1 MLYRQWFSVSVN
13 FRCLGR
19 RRWFRRG
26 LLRRART
33 LFGGVGRNKSPVVQQ
48 DLQPLIRGNATRDL
62 VCKCLKLQRAG
73 HPNEASFFDT
83 GFDDSFLRHRSM
95 AQIWKYCGLLF
106 SLFPIFSTRS
116 KPDIGISICTG
127 LHLQISGDAANDD
140 CLCHFRSFL
149 PDRLEYLYKKAPAHG
164 FPMKG
169 QNRTVGTLNT
179 NLTACAMWN
188 SSLSLPRNILS
199 DAHRKSITRVLY
211 HYILCLSRVVCAIYR
226 HSFSVFIFGFVCSDT
241 LQVYEPWLKGYCHG
255 S

>member
-33 LFGGVGRNKSPVVQQ
+33 LFGDVGRNKSPAVQQ
-48 DLQPLIRGNATRDL
+48 DLQPLIRGNS
-62 VCKCLKLQRAG
+62 VSFCKCLKLQRAG
-73 HPNEASFFDT
+73 HPSEASFFDT
-83 GFDDSFLRHRSM
+83 GFDDSFCVIAPCANLEVLRS
-95 AQIWKYCGLLF
+95 AVFLV
-106 SLFPIFSTRS
+106 SDIFHKV

-149 PDRLEYLYKKAPAHG
+149 PDRLEYLYKKAPARG

-211 HYILCLSRVVCAIYR
+211 HYILCLSRVCMLYID
-226 HSFSVFIFGFVCSDT
+226 I
-241 LQVYEPWLKGYCHG
+241 P
-255 S
+255 